1 MVYII
6 IGKFLTHEEFQRKY
20 RLQVSFLRYF
30 QILSSISVS
39 LKGLRIRAY
48 DVFHPLSDDQSIMR
62 CKDYY
67 NFTPTA
73 TTTTTTAVTTWSKHN
88 INIITL
94 SGKKYLR
101 IPQLSLDNKLRHF
114 SCKLLHRI
122 LSN

>member
-30 QILSSISVS
+30 QILSSIPVS

-48 DVFHPLSDDQSIMR
+48 DVFHRLSDDQSIMR

-73 TTTTTTAVTTWSKHN
+73 VKTCPQALLPLYSYLFSVQLDSCFFGGNWLGT
-88 INIITL
+88 IIV
-94 SGKKYLR
+94 
-101 IPQLSLDNKLRHF
+101 
-114 SCKLLHRI
+114 
-122 LSN
+122 

>member
-30 QILSSISVS
+30 QILSSIPVS

-48 DVFHPLSDDQSIMR
+48 NVFHRISDDQSIMR

-73 TTTTTTAVTTWSKHN
+73 VKTWSKHK
-88 INIITL
+88 INITL
-94 SGKKYLR
+94 SEKKYLR
-101 IPQLSLDNKLRHF
+101 IYRNY
-114 SCKLLHRI
+114 LLTT
-122 LSN
+122 N